1 MESEMRETVRRWSIL
16 IIFSL
21 YSLTSA
27 FQVSSFSIDT
37 NHRLCLK
44 WIEFAILPEI
54 FETYYGVSNTAIRDY
69 NAEASVFQN
78 LFISRKDLVLVKE
91 LDVLKTYSRN

>member
-1 MESEMRETVRRWSIL
+1 MESEFRETVRRWSIL

-27 FQVSSFSIDT
+27 FQVSLFSVET
-37 NHRLCLK
+37 NHRLFLK

-54 FETYYGVSNTAIRDY
+54 FETYYGISNTAIRDY
-69 NAEASVFQN
+69 NAEGIYFRI
-78 LFISRKDLVLVKE
+78 FH
-91 LDVLKTYSRN
+91 